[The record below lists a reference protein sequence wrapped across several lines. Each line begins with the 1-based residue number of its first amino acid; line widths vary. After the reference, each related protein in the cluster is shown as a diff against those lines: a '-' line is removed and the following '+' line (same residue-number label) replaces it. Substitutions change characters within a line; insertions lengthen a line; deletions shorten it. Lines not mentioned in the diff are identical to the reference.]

1 MNPQY
6 VLVILVIIVM
16 GWFAFGVIYNL
27 RRGDAILKW
36 MQSGLPRIGER
47 TTFRWLGTSVA
58 ELVIARAKAPFRR
71 LDVLLVLKPRD
82 VFWMTILARLQG
94 RADVL
99 IFRAHLGTR
108 PFLDFELADP
118 LTWSGRTALAQAAG
132 RGWEGRPYR
141 DLRLMAPAGL
151 LDPAAALLDRLG
163 SAMDGLAPHYVRFRL
178 SKETPN
184 LEIHVPFPNPRT
196 DDAAAYFE
204 SLRSLVLALGEH

>member
-6 VLVILVIIVM
+6 WLAIAVIIVM

-36 MQSGLPRIGER
+36 MQGGLPRIGER

-58 ELVIARAKAPFRR
+58 ELVIGRAKPPFRR

-82 VFWMTILARLQG
+82 VFWMTILASLQG

-99 IFRAHLGTR
+99 ILRGHLGTR
-108 PFLDFELADP
+108 PILDFELADAA
-118 LTWSGRTALAQAAG
+118 TWSGRAALAQAAG
-132 RGWEGRPYR
+132 RGWEARPYR
-141 DLRLMAPAGL
+141 GLQLMAPSGL
-151 LDPAAALLDRLG
+151 LDAAAAELDKIGGAMDRL
-163 SAMDGLAPHYVRFRL
+163 AAHYVRFHL
-178 SKETPN
+178 SKEAPN

-196 DDAAAYFE
+196 EDAAAYFE